1 VEKQKQKGSKSFN
14 KCQVNGQA
22 FKIQSLTTT
31 FLQVIDDKM
40 QKLLAL
46 VIFQK
51 QPQKTNQQRCFNAF
65 SFKSCVRVG
74 L

>member
-31 FLQVIDDKM
+31 FLQVIDD
-40 QKLLAL
+40 Q
-46 VIFQK
+46 
-51 QPQKTNQQRCFNAF
+51 NSNAKIVGSGF
-65 SFKSCVRVG
+65 YFKSKPKKRTNVVF
-74 L
+74 